1 MQPQSLLNQGNKAKD
16 DRIIRAMAALTGL
29 MQIEILS
36 QSQSQTPTH
45 KTTRYR
51 VLVTPTHYGC
61 NCPDW
66 QYRSHASTLCRH
78 LVAATM
84 IIQAEHHE
92 RESKEVA

>member
-1 MQPQSLLNQGNKAKD
+1 MRPQSLPNQVNRAQD
-16 DRIIRAMAALTGL
+16 DRIIRAMAALTGP
-29 MQIEILS
+29 MQIEVRS
-36 QSQSQTPTH
+36 ESQTPTH

-66 QYRSHASTLCRH
+66 QYRAHASTLCCH
-78 LVAATM
+78 LMAAAM

-92 RESKEVA
+92 IESKEVA

>member
-1 MQPQSLLNQGNKAKD
+1 MRLQSLLDQVNRAED

-36 QSQSQTPTH
+36 QSQTPTH

-51 VLVTPTHYGC
+51 TLVSPTHYEC

-66 QYRSHASTLCRH
+66 QYRSLASTLCRH
-78 LVAATM
+78 LVAAAM
-84 IIQAEHHE
+84 IIQTEHHE